1 MSRADELLG
10 RKMEFQLMRI
20 ASRVLSVTCL
30 ALVALT
36 TASVHAVPL
45 QSDPNGL
52 DGGVPALWQG
62 TKAYLQ
68 AAPVG
73 TGSLNALVD
82 FAVFAPTKFNLS
94 YPGMDP
100 SAGANYVYAYQVH
113 NGAGTASISTLSVGL
128 SGGNETPS
136 GIGFVPAGG
145 AAPSSTKFNPG
156 GAPFTSAGFSY
167 TGALLA
173 PGATSHILIFTSP
186 FGPEL
191 DYASLIGG
199 ISKSER
205 LPSPVPEPATI
216 VLLGLGALALLAAR
230 RNKTLAK

>member
-1 MSRADELLG
+1 
-10 RKMEFQLMRI
+10 MRI
-20 ASRVLSVTCL
+20 ASRVLCIACL

-45 QSDPNGL
+45 QTDPNGL

-62 TKAYLQ
+62 SKAYLQ

-82 FAVFAPTKFNLS
+82 FAVFAPSKFNLS

-100 SAGANYVYAYQVH
+100 SGGANYVYAYQLH
-113 NGAGTASISTLSVGL
+113 NQVAGTASITTFSVGL

-145 AAPSSTKFNPG
+145 AAPTSTTFIPAG
-156 GAPFTSAGFSY
+156 PPFTSAGFSY
-167 TGALLA
+167 TGAFLA
-173 PGATSHILIFTSP
+173 PGATSQILIFTSP
-186 FGPEL
+186 YGPEF
-191 DYASLIGG
+191 DNASLMGG
-199 ISKSER
+199 INKTEQ
-205 LPSPVPEPATI
+205 LPSPVPEPASY
-216 VLLGLGALALLAAR
+216 VLLGLGVLALLVQR
-230 RNKTLAK
+230 RRLLVGLSILRTRGDR